1 MAAHQAPQFL
11 GFSGQ
16 EYWSGLPFPSPA
28 VSPTGYLLLDMWS
41 PIAYLWASFK
51 TLACSGSDKVGLNR
65 TIMSFHINSK
75 VKVMCWNIDIFACFI
90 CIASQILF
98 DLSLL
103 LRGIR
108 AYGRGLD
115 QILLQFQLRDIL
127 ELAFVEGMGP
137 DGHIWIQGRSTR
149 QLRSCGRWAFTGGFL
164 ILIVCA

>member
-1 MAAHQAPQFL
+1 
-11 GFSGQ
+11 
-16 EYWSGLPFPSPA
+16 
-28 VSPTGYLLLDMWS
+28 
-41 PIAYLWASFK
+41 
-51 TLACSGSDKVGLNR
+51 
-65 TIMSFHINSK
+65 MSFHVKSK
-75 VKVMCWNIDIFACFI
+75 AKVMCWNVDIFACFI

-127 ELAFVEGMGP
+127 ELAFVGGMGP

-149 QLRSCGRWAFTGGFL
+149 QLRSCGR
-164 ILIVCA
+164 